1 MGMFDKYARVP
12 ESAKKKIT
20 GGRLNG
26 MTDINP
32 MWRIL
37 CLSEE
42 YGEVGFGWY
51 VEVIEHWTEPQ
62 ETGEIAM
69 FVRLH
74 LYVKRDGEWSK
85 PIEGCGGSMLVA
97 NQKAGKYT
105 DDEAYKK
112 AETDALGTA
121 CKKLGIGAAV
131 YWQGYADSK
140 YEQKKEPV
148 KREEKKAV
156 ECADCGNMI
165 QPIKKG
171 DKKYTVD
178 ALIKGSMEKYGVP
191 LCGSCCVKRG
201 KQDGD

>member
-1 MGMFDKYARVP
+1 MSMFENYAHVP
-12 ESAKKKIT
+12 ENAQKQIT

-32 MWRIL
+32 MWRIQ
-37 CLSEE
+37 CLTEE

-74 LYVKRDGEWSK
+74 LHVKRGGEWSK

-97 NQKAGKYT
+97 KESKGMHT

-131 YWQGYADSK
+131 YWKGYADSK
-140 YEQKKEPV
+140 YAKEPV
-148 KREEKKAV
+148 KREEQKATV
-156 ECADCGNMI
+156 CSDCGNMI

-171 DKKYTVD
+171 NKKYSVD
-178 ALIKGSMEKYGVP
+178 ALVKGSVEKYGVP

>member
-1 MGMFDKYARVP
+1 
-12 ESAKKKIT
+12 
-20 GGRLNG
+20 
-26 MTDINP
+26 
-32 MWRIL
+32 
-37 CLSEE
+37 
-42 YGEVGFGWY
+42 
-51 VEVIEHWTEPQ
+51 
-62 ETGEIAM
+62 
-69 FVRLH
+69 
-74 LYVKRDGEWSK
+74 
-85 PIEGCGGSMLVA
+85 MLVA
-97 NQKAGKYT
+97 NQKSGKYT

-148 KREEKKAV
+148 KREEKRDPPPPLPIV
-156 ECADCGNMI
+156 CNDCGNMI